1 MLFSNGERIEA
12 DAGSAKSSVTNQD
25 RKGLR
30 WKANMYSTTPN
41 IKPFASPFNT
51 ELLTRAQLETVQQG
65 TLRLLDEVGIHF
77 PSQAALEV
85 FADHGARVDME
96 TAIVRIPPDLVEKA
110 MSTAP
115 RSFVLGGRE
124 QRFDL
129 VLDGSH
135 SYLCSDGT
143 GVHVVDL
150 ETRDMRPSRKEDVA
164 MMARVCDALPLI
176 SFYWPM
182 VSAQDCGRTAPLHQC
197 HAGLTNTLKHVRGGM
212 TVPPQLAPYVV
223 EMAVTVAGSA
233 ETLRHRPPICANICT
248 IAPLAHDGHG
258 IETALVYAEAGIPT
272 SFMAMPTMGSTAPAT
287 PLGAL
292 VVGDAEVVSAMV
304 LLQLAHPGAPVFHSI
319 LVSLMEPR
327 TGRYV
332 SSVPVFWSMMAAQL
346 AHAWN
351 VPSLGGARVSG
362 DALDIGWQ
370 SGSEGGFGS
379 ALIPLCGS
387 EVTGLL
393 GLLGS
398 AMILYPEQM
407 ILDHELCR
415 FAHDVLHGFEFDA
428 ADLALDV
435 TTDVGPRGNYL
446 SQKHTRKHIRDF
458 RLSQVLRQK
467 GADGSLRDPR
477 EVALD
482 EFKRLDATHHPQP
495 LPREALSEL
504 DRILQTAER
513 ELD

>member
-1 MLFSNGERIEA
+1 
-12 DAGSAKSSVTNQD
+12 
-25 RKGLR
+25 
-30 WKANMYSTTPN
+30 MYSETPD
-41 IKPFASPFNT
+41 IIPFTSPFKS
-51 ELLTRAQLETVQQG
+51 ELLTQGELETLKGG

-77 PSQAALEV
+77 PSPRALEI
-85 FADHGARVDME
+85 FADHGAQVDWE
-96 TAIVRIPPDLVEKA
+96 TEIVRFPPDLVEKA

-124 QRFDL
+124 ERFDL
-129 VLDGSH
+129 LLDGSC
-135 SYLCSDGT
+135 SYLCTDGT

-150 ETRDMRPSRKEDVA
+150 ETRQMRPSRKEDVA

-176 SFYWPM
+176 SFFWPP
-182 VSAQDCGRTAPLHQC
+182 VSAQDYGPTAPLHQC

-223 EMAVTVAGSA
+223 EMATVVAGSD
-233 ETLRHRPPICANICT
+233 ERRRQHPPICANFCT
-248 IAPLAHDGHG
+248 IAPLAQDGHS
-258 IETALVYAEAGIPT
+258 IETALIYAEAGIPI

-292 VVGDAEVVSAMV
+292 AVGDAEVVSGMV
-304 LLQLAHPGAPVFHSI
+304 LLQLAYPSAPVFHSI

-327 TGRYV
+327 TGGYV
-332 SSVPVFWSMMAAQL
+332 STVPVFWSMMAAQL

-362 DALDIGWQ
+362 DALDVSWQ

-407 ILDHELCR
+407 ILDYEICR
-415 FAHDVLHGFEFDA
+415 FAYDVLHGFEFDE
-428 ADLALDV
+428 ADMALDV
-435 TTDVGPRGNYL
+435 IKDVGPRSHFL
-446 SQKHTRKHIRDF
+446 TQKHTRKHIRDF
-458 RLSQVLRQK
+458 RLSPLLRQK
-467 GADGSLRDPR
+467 DSDSNLRDPR
-477 EVALD
+477 EVALE
-482 EFKRLDATHHPQP
+482 EFKRLDEVHRPQP
-495 LPREALSEL
+495 LPREPLAEL
-504 DRILQTAER
+504 DRILAAAER
-513 ELD
+513 EAERTG